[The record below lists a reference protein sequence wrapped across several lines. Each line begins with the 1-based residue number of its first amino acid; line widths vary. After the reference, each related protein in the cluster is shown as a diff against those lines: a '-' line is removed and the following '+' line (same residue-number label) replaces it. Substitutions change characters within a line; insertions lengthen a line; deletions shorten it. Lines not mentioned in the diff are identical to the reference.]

1 MSIFKDGVYHPLGTG
16 EEMSEAEY
24 EYQYALCNDPDQF
37 YDDGPSAKS
46 LDSVP
51 AGKWRVRGGAVLE
64 IAAMSVEHLQNAINL
79 FVRSGHG
86 DHMKIRELREE
97 LARRKVRP

>member
-1 MSIFKDGVYHPLGTG
+1 MSIFKDGVYYPLGCA
-16 EEMSEAEY
+16 EEQSEAEY

-37 YDDGPSAKS
+37 HDDGPSAKS

-64 IAAMSVEHLQNAINL
+64 IAKMSVEHLRNAISL
-79 FVRSGHG
+79 FEHAGHG

-97 LARRKVRP
+97 LARRKP

>member
-1 MSIFKDGVYHPLGTG
+1 MSIENYNDDTG
-16 EEMSEAEY
+16 PSMGEY
-24 EYQYALCNDPDQF
+24 EYQYALCNNPDQF
-37 YDDGPSAKS
+37 EEPTAPS

-64 IAAMSVEHLQNAINL
+64 IAKMSAEHLRNAINL
-79 FVRSGHG
+79 FERAGHG

-97 LARRKVRP
+97 LARRP

>member
-1 MSIFKDGVYHPLGTG
+1 MSGIFKDGAYHPLGTG
-16 EEMSEAEY
+16 GEMSEAEY
-24 EYQYALCNDPDQF
+24 ELQWQLCNEDHFDP
-37 YDDGPSAKS
+37 PIESTRS

-64 IAAMSVEHLQNAINL
+64 ISGMTVEHLKNAIAL
-79 FVRSGHG
+79 FVRAGHG

-97 LARRKVRP
+97 LARRKP